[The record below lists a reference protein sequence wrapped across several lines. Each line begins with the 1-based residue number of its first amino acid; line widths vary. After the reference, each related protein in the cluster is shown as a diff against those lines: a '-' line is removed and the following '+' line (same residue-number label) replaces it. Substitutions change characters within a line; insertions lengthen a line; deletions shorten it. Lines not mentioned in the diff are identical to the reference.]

1 VHYVT
6 KWKSNKPE
14 KKHLPPQ
21 NAYLYPYKEYY
32 KKNNGVF
39 GNSNIKAFMPRR
51 DPSCEGQ
58 VTLPGEEGKSFP
70 WDLLVTERPSDDD
83 TAESMGRNVAKEF
96 VKYGLMH
103 PEIFNQPPQFAFKE
117 DVTASPP
124 KPLNYYMCDVQCLS
138 LLRRTYCG
146 NTSRDDV
153 MDDDTVLMK
162 CKMVFIWTYMRG
174 LAFVHLILL
183 YLILC
188 LLVFCRYMYFLQIVL

>member
-1 VHYVT
+1 MAKASPSKRSVTRASASPLKRKTKISSITSTSTPRSIKSNQQDYTNWITSAQTAVNGIDVHYVT
-6 KWKSNKPE
+6 KWMSNKPE

-32 KKNNGVF
+32 KKKDGVF

-51 DPSCEGQ
+51 DPSREGQ

-103 PEIFNQPPQFAFKE
+103 PEIFNQPP
-117 DVTASPP
+117 PIR
-124 KPLNYYMCDVQCLS
+124 VQRRCHCQS
-138 LLRRTYCG
+138 SKAVELLH
-146 NTSRDDV
+146 V
-153 MDDDTVLMK
+153 
-162 CKMVFIWTYMRG
+162 
-174 LAFVHLILL
+174 
-183 YLILC
+183 
-188 LLVFCRYMYFLQIVL
+188 